1 MALFLGI
8 VALLS
13 DYNLF
18 SQDRQIESISN
29 LESDEIKRLKL
40 NPSLILPSSKHD
52 VVAFSRNLEK

>member
-40 NPSLILPSSKHD
+40 NPSLILSSSEHD

>member
-1 MALFLGI
+1 MASSLGI

-13 DYNLF
+13 EYNLF